1 MNITVYLGANEG
13 NDPLL
18 KEAVRELGTWIGSSG
33 NTLIYGGSKNGLMGE
48 VAESVLDAGGRAIG
62 VEPQIF
68 IDQGF
73 EYDRLTEL
81 IVTKDMTER
90 KTKMIELG
98 DAFIAFPGGTGTL
111 EEIAEVMSKVSLKF
125 NHHNTMLE
133 YFGFVAGTSLANPK
147 VSCTVTVCE
156 IFIKWSFFLQLS
168 HAFTQFRLIA
178 RKKNRVNDSEIKF
191 SYLVTIGAKAVFN
204 CYFHASFDFYCTSII
219 SSIRPYRTERSAVL
233 SMV

>member
-1 MNITVYLGANEG
+1 MEVR
-13 NDPLL
+13 L
-18 KEAVRELGTWIGSSG
+18 KWV
-33 NTLIYGGSKNGLMGE
+33 
-48 VAESVLDAGGRAIG
+48 
-62 VEPQIF
+62 
-68 IDQGF
+68 
-73 EYDRLTEL
+73 
-81 IVTKDMTER
+81 
-90 KTKMIELG
+90 
-98 DAFIAFPGGTGTL
+98 FPFQPVDD
-111 EEIAEVMSKVSLKF
+111 ICPVSLKF
-125 NHHNTMLE
+125 NHHNTILE

-156 IFIKWSFFLQLS
+156 ILIKWSFFLQLS

-233 SMV
+233 SMA